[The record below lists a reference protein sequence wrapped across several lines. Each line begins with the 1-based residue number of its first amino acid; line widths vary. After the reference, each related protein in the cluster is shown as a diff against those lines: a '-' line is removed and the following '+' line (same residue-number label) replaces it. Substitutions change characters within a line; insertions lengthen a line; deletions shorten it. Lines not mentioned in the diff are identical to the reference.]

1 MFIQES
7 LRLYGPGVTTARE
20 VLAEMKLGEHVLLKG
35 IKMWLYLP
43 AILQRDTD
51 NWGPDAREFKLERL
65 AGGVSAACQTFAL
78 LEMKEALC
86 LLLSNFSF
94 VVSPN
99 YRHCP
104 VYRMLLTPK
113 YGLTLVTLDSS
124 ISFRSFTAIIADS
137 NVSKFPTIL
146 FFDSKPK

>member
-20 VLAEMKLGEHVLLKG
+20 VLAEMKLGEHVLPKG

-65 AGGVSAACQTFAL
+65 VGGVSAAW
-78 LEMKEALC
+78 
-86 LLLSNFSF
+86 
-94 VVSPN
+94 
-99 YRHCP
+99 
-104 VYRMLLTPK
+104 
-113 YGLTLVTLDSS
+113 LTLVTLDSS

-146 FFDSKPK
+146 FFESKPK